1 MKLLIPVAS
10 GLEQTTK
17 RQLLFLGFEK
27 APADNG
33 RLEMEGDWQDIARLN
48 VFLRSGERVLI
59 VLDKFHA
66 VTFDELYE
74 GIYAIPWE
82 NWLTVESKILMD
94 GMNTVCTNATPHMS
108 MANDAN
114 AKSRKKFSTV
124 YAVIQNTTPIT
135 LKYRCA
141 RAARFAFLLAP
152 RQERS
157 AVTQVPMFCPITIGI
172 AAP

>member
-17 RQLLFLGFEK
+17 RQLLTLGFDK

-33 RLEMEGDWQDIARLN
+33 RLEIEGDWQDVARLN

-59 VLDKFHA
+59 VLDRFHA

-74 GIYAIPWE
+74 GIYNIPWE

-94 GMNTVCTNATPHMS
+94 GKSVQSQLA
-108 MANDAN
+108 ALKAAGGV
-114 AKSRKKFSTV
+114 AKKAIIGESLKVRKE
-124 YAVIQNTTPIT
+124 IN
-135 LKYRCA
+135 
-141 RAARFAFLLAP
+141 
-152 RQERS
+152 
-157 AVTQVPMFCPITIGI
+157 
-172 AAP
+172 